1 MRIRQLRFGSW
12 SKNNAHESPCEMTLR
27 CARDRAWW
35 PIAMPFSLFLAL
47 RYLKPK
53 RTFLSVISVVSVL
66 GVTLGIT
73 VLILVISVM
82 SGFEMELQ
90 KKVLGFEPHVKVSQ
104 GGMLDNWRAV
114 QKTLEGVP
122 NIEATAPFVEG
133 PVLAKFGREII
144 APVMRAVDPESERKM
159 IDMTGDR
166 FVIDGSFDLEGD
178 KCVVGTGVAEALGLS
193 VGDTLQ
199 LISPD
204 STRNVIRA
212 LDERQADGGKPPSF
226 DEIREMI
233 LPSDIKVTGIFHTG
247 RYDYDSNYL
256 FVPLHIG
263 QELYN
268 FTGEV
273 NGLAVK
279 TVDPF
284 HVEVT
289 KAEIMNR
296 LGPPYNALTWFES
309 NKLLFDSIRMERGM
323 MFFILMIIIV
333 VAAFCIMNTLFT
345 FTVLKTRD
353 IGVLKALGA
362 NTSQVVQVFVGQGM
376 FIGFVGSV
384 TGLISAMLLIQ
395 FRNEVRNFLSEVLGI
410 SVFPASVYQFADIPA
425 KIVPS
430 DVAIICVSAFVICSI
445 AALIP
450 AWIAARLDPVKALR
464 YE

>member
-1 MRIRQLRFGSW
+1 
-12 SKNNAHESPCEMTLR
+12 
-27 CARDRAWW
+27 
-35 PIAMPFSLFLAL
+35 MPFSLFLAL

-53 RTFLSVISVVSVL
+53 RTFLSVISVVSVM
-66 GVTLGIT
+66 GVALGIT

-90 KKVLGFEPHVKVSQ
+90 KKVLGFEPHVKVSH
-104 GGMLDNWRAV
+104 GGVLDNWREV
-114 QKTLEGVP
+114 QKKLSSDP
-122 NIEATAPFVEG
+122 KIANIEATAPYVEG
-133 PVLAKFGREII
+133 PILAKFGPEII
-144 APVMRAVDPESERKM
+144 AAVMRAVDPESERKM
-159 IDMTGDR
+159 IDMSEDH
-166 FVIDGSFDLEGD
+166 FIIDGDFDLEGD
-178 KCVVGTGVAEALGLS
+178 KCVIGSGVAEQLGLS

-204 STRNVIRA
+204 STRNIIRT
-212 LDERQADGGKPPSF
+212 LDERESEGNKPPSF
-226 DEIREMI
+226 DEIKEMI
-233 LPSDIKVTGIFHTG
+233 LPSDITISGIFHTG
-247 RYDYDSNYL
+247 RYDYDSNYI

-268 FTGEV
+268 FAGEV

-279 TVDPF
+279 TIDPF
-284 HVEVT
+284 QVALT
-289 KAEIMNR
+289 KKEIMG
-296 LGPPYNALTWFES
+296 LLHGPYNALTWFES
-309 NKLLFDSIRMERGM
+309 NKLLFDSIRLERGM

-376 FIGFVGSV
+376 MIGFLGSV

-395 FRNEVRNFLSEVLGI
+395 FRNEVRNFLSEALGI
-410 SVFPASVYQFADIPA
+410 SVFPSSVYQFADIPA
-425 KIVPS
+425 KIIPG
-430 DVAIICVSAFVICSI
+430 DVAIICVSAFVICSL

-450 AWIAARLDPVKALR
+450 AYIAARLDPVKALR
-464 YE
+464 FE